1 MCGIN
6 NEAGRKWDTARE
18 MTGINRQTST
28 KKGKD
33 NMRDKKGILKLAGM
47 VALSAAL
54 AFAPLKPVQ
63 AQEELPSVTVDSV
76 TWDGGKINADVNL
89 GDYTAEEL
97 TVRVGFEESFPFR
110 EEITENQLS
119 FSLWDAFQSSD
130 QELFFSKAGTY
141 QLTVEFMDSGY
152 NTISTDTI
160 DVVVPTDS
168 EQWKIPRSTVKF
180 DGSEDIVFKFK
191 NGTNFFEIGD
201 VSRIHIFYGKLIGI
215 DMYEG
220 YTLDA
225 AAGEVRI
232 DKDAFIN
239 ALKSYDYDE
248 NVEWDVPAENWED
261 VFIDVIGVTTKGS
274 EIGTYFNTVDYVGD
288 KPYIQTTIAW
298 AVDLSELDLG
308 ETEQG
313 KATAEFAG
321 TSSEEI
327 SVSEATGAQI
337 AESALDYV
345 KANYSAELAALDSYT
360 VSSKIELSEA
370 DEKELDQAVKNA
382 FAPYLTEWK
391 AGKYYKIQVAASV
404 LKDGQPVEG
413 LENIIIPSLSED
425 VQVML
430 KVPGNLQQDS
440 RNYKMLHYQNGTAEM
455 LDCEENE
462 GIITFK
468 TDSFSPFALVYR
480 DAVENSGSTDGT
492 GVNNMGAADNT
503 VNPKT
508 GDHEG
513 MACVASLFVGSLS
526 ILALTV
532 ARKRSRL

>member
-1 MCGIN
+1 M
-6 NEAGRKWDTARE
+6 EYSQEDDRDKPPDFYKE
-18 MTGINRQTST
+18 

-33 NMRDKKGILKLAGM
+33 NMRDKKRILKLAGI

-63 AQEELPSVTVDSV
+63 AQEVLPSVTVDSV
-76 TWDGGKINADVNL
+76 TWDGGMLEVPVDLGSYTDEENLSVNIIIPDDIPH
-89 GDYTAEEL
+89 GDGSMKHLWGDIEGNK
-97 TVRVGFEESFPFR
+97 V
-110 EEITENQLS
+110 I
-119 FSLWDAFQSSD
+119 FSLWDTFD
-130 QELFFSKAGTY
+130 TNDNEYFFSKAGTY
-141 QLTVEFMDSGY
+141 EMPIYFNVPDEEAGAGYTKVVSSDSFKLV
-152 NTISTDTI
+152 IP
-160 DVVVPTDS
+160 VDS
-168 EQWKIPRSTVKF
+168 QQWKTPRSTVKF
-180 DGSEDIVFKFK
+180 DGSEDIVFHFE
-191 NGTNFFEIGD
+191 NGTNFWKLEKVSGIYVFLAMGIGFD
-201 VSRIHIFYGKLIGI
+201 LY
-215 DMYEG
+215 DG
-220 YTLDA
+220 YFFDA
-225 AAGEVRI
+225 ESGEMRI
-232 DKDAFIN
+232 DKDVFVN
-239 ALKSYDYDE
+239 ALKDYSGDNGILYSE
-248 NVEWDVPAENWED
+248 ALINVH
-261 VFIDVIGVTTKGS
+261 GVTTYGA
-274 EIGTYFNTVDYVGD
+274 EIYNFDRIDYVGD
-288 KPYIQTTIAW
+288 DPYYKTTVAW
-298 AVDLSELDLG
+298 TVDLSELDLSG
-308 ETEQG
+308 ASQENETS
-313 KATAEFAG
+313 EFAG

>member
-1 MCGIN
+1 MKSIIKVFQIAFVFIGTIVG
-6 NEAGRKWDTARE
+6 AGLA
-18 MTGINRQTST
+18 S
-28 KKGKD
+28 GK
-33 NMRDKKGILKLAGM
+33 
-47 VALSAAL
+47 
-54 AFAPLKPVQ
+54 
-63 AQEELPSVTVDSV
+63 
-76 TWDGGKINADVNL
+76 
-89 GDYTAEEL
+89 
-97 TVRVGFEESFPFR
+97 
-110 EEITENQLS
+110 EI
-119 FSLWDAFQSSD
+119 
-130 QELFFSKAGTY
+130 
-141 QLTVEFMDSGY
+141 
-152 NTISTDTI
+152 
-160 DVVVPTDS
+160 
-168 EQWKIPRSTVKF
+168 
-180 DGSEDIVFKFK
+180 
-191 NGTNFFEIGD
+191 TNFFTVYGYKSFFTIIITGLFYIFLCNII
-201 VSRIHIFYGKLIGI
+201 SRISIKHSLNSYSEVINTVSPNILGKLIGGVLYSAPRKI
-215 DMYEG
+215 IVDGKTIFNPADDLLREQG
-220 YTLDA
+220 YKDVETAEAPAVPTRTQQAISSWQEQEDKIVQSWELKPAQPDPTA
-225 AAGEVRI
+225 ALQE
-232 DKDAFIN
+232 
-239 ALKSYDYDE
+239 
-248 NVEWDVPAENWED
+248 
-261 VFIDVIGVTTKGS
+261 
-274 EIGTYFNTVDYVGD
+274 
-288 KPYIQTTIAW
+288 IQTQ
-298 AVDLSELDLG
+298 AVL
-308 ETEQG
+308 
-313 KATAEFAG
+313 
-321 TSSEEI
+321 
-327 SVSEATGAQI
+327 AQI